1 MRSRFFLFSPY
12 PLNYKEYRKDKAR
25 VPGASALPAA
35 GYLLDEIVKKTF
47 LDFEKDIEA
56 LDEKIDELRSMQ
68 ESDPSMDIGEEV
80 DRLEQKSAE
89 LLKQTYAELTPLQIS
104 QVARHPNRPY
114 TLDYIRMMFSDFY
127 ELHGDRRY
135 SDDPAIVGGLARLG
149 GDPVMVIGHQKGR
162 DIKSRTYRNFG
173 MANPEGYRKALRLM
187 KLAEKFGLPI
197 ITFVDTPGAYPG
209 IDAEKH
215 GQSEAIGRDLVELT
229 HISVPVITTIIGEG
243 GSGGALA
250 IAVADSVL
258 MLQYSTYSV
267 ISPEGCASIL
277 WKDAGRA
284 SEAANAL
291 ALTADRL
298 KELKLI
304 DEIVLEP
311 MGGAHRDPELMAKTL
326 RKNLTDRMKY
336 LRRFTPEKL
345 IARRLN
351 RIMRYGEYETVTAAE
366 AEKIRAEAI
375 AARDAAKTAK
385 IAEAKAEREAAAKT
399 AAPAAPDAKEAA
411 DTKETKPAKSRAAK
425 ATGAAAAEAAER
437 KEAN

>member
-1 MRSRFFLFSPY
+1 M
-12 PLNYKEYRKDKAR
+12 
-25 VPGASALPAA
+25 
-35 GYLLDEIVKKTF
+35 KKTF

-89 LLKQTYAELTPLQIS
+89 LLKQTYAELTPWQIS

-215 GQSEAIGRDLVELT
+215 GQSEAIGRNLVELT

-399 AAPAAPDAKEAA
+399 AAPAAPEAKEAA
-411 DTKETKPAKSRAAK
+411 DTKETKPAKTRAAK
-425 ATGAAAAEAAER
+425 ATGAAAAEAAEK

>member
-1 MRSRFFLFSPY
+1 
-12 PLNYKEYRKDKAR
+12 
-25 VPGASALPAA
+25 
-35 GYLLDEIVKKTF
+35 VKKTF

-89 LLKQTYAELTPLQIS
+89 LLKQTYAELTPWQIS

-215 GQSEAIGRDLVELT
+215 GQSEAIGRNLVELT

-399 AAPAAPDAKEAA
+399 AAPAAPEAKEAA
-411 DTKETKPAKSRAAK
+411 DTKETKPAKTRAAK
-425 ATGAAAAEAAER
+425 ATGAAAAEAAEK

>member
-1 MRSRFFLFSPY
+1 M
-12 PLNYKEYRKDKAR
+12 
-25 VPGASALPAA
+25 
-35 GYLLDEIVKKTF
+35 DEIVKKTF

-89 LLKQTYAELTPLQIS
+89 LLKQTYAELTPWQIS

-215 GQSEAIGRDLVELT
+215 GQSEAIGRNLVELT

-399 AAPAAPDAKEAA
+399 AAPAAPEAKEAA

-425 ATGAAAAEAAER
+425 ATGAASAEAAEK

>member
-1 MRSRFFLFSPY
+1 M
-12 PLNYKEYRKDKAR
+12 
-25 VPGASALPAA
+25 
-35 GYLLDEIVKKTF
+35 KKTF

-89 LLKQTYAELTPLQIS
+89 LLKQTYAELTPWQIS

-187 KLAEKFGLPI
+187 KLVEKFGLPI

-215 GQSEAIGRDLVELT
+215 GQSEAIGRNLVELT

-399 AAPAAPDAKEAA
+399 AAPAAPEAKEAA

-425 ATGAAAAEAAER
+425 ATGAASAEAAEK

>member
-1 MRSRFFLFSPY
+1 M
-12 PLNYKEYRKDKAR
+12 
-25 VPGASALPAA
+25 
-35 GYLLDEIVKKTF
+35 KKTF

-215 GQSEAIGRDLVELT
+215 GQSEAIGRNLVELT

-385 IAEAKAEREAAAKT
+385 IAEAKAEREAAAQT

-425 ATGAAAAEAAER
+425 ATGAAAAEAAEK

>member
-1 MRSRFFLFSPY
+1 M
-12 PLNYKEYRKDKAR
+12 
-25 VPGASALPAA
+25 
-35 GYLLDEIVKKTF
+35 KKTF

-68 ESDPSMDIGEEV
+68 ESDPSMDIGEEL

-89 LLKQTYAELTPLQIS
+89 LLKQTYAELTPWQIS

-215 GQSEAIGRDLVELT
+215 GQSEAIGRNLVELT

-399 AAPAAPDAKEAA
+399 AAPAAPEAKEAA

-425 ATGAAAAEAAER
+425 ATGAASAEAAEK

>member
-1 MRSRFFLFSPY
+1 M
-12 PLNYKEYRKDKAR
+12 
-25 VPGASALPAA
+25 
-35 GYLLDEIVKKTF
+35 KKTF

-68 ESDPSMDIGEEV
+68 ESDPSMDIGEEL

-89 LLKQTYAELTPLQIS
+89 LLKQTYAELTPWQIS

-215 GQSEAIGRDLVELT
+215 GQSEAIGRNLVELT

-243 GSGGALA
+243 GPGGALA

-399 AAPAAPDAKEAA
+399 AAPAAPEAKEAA

-425 ATGAAAAEAAER
+425 ATGAVAAEAAEK

>member
-1 MRSRFFLFSPY
+1 M
-12 PLNYKEYRKDKAR
+12 
-25 VPGASALPAA
+25 
-35 GYLLDEIVKKTF
+35 KKTF

-215 GQSEAIGRDLVELT
+215 GQSEAIGRNLVELT

-304 DEIVLEP
+304 DEILLEP

-425 ATGAAAAEAAER
+425 ATGAAAAEAAEK

>member
-1 MRSRFFLFSPY
+1 M
-12 PLNYKEYRKDKAR
+12 
-25 VPGASALPAA
+25 
-35 GYLLDEIVKKTF
+35 KKTF

-89 LLKQTYAELTPLQIS
+89 LLKQTYAELTPWQIS

-215 GQSEAIGRDLVELT
+215 GQSEAIGRNLVELT

-385 IAEAKAEREAAAKT
+385 ITEAKAEREAAAKT
-399 AAPAAPDAKEAA
+399 AAPAAPEAKEAA

-425 ATGAAAAEAAER
+425 ATGAASAEAAEK

>member
-1 MRSRFFLFSPY
+1 M
-12 PLNYKEYRKDKAR
+12 
-25 VPGASALPAA
+25 
-35 GYLLDEIVKKTF
+35 KKTF

-215 GQSEAIGRDLVELT
+215 GQSEAIGRNLVELT

-375 AARDAAKTAK
+375 AAHDAAKTAK

-425 ATGAAAAEAAER
+425 ATGAAAAEAAEK